1 MLETRDDIEFEH
13 TINKLNSCIEEKN
26 YKRAMY
32 LINRIGIICQ
42 NNLSLKEKWIKEC
55 EISPEYQKI
64 VRKQIWI
71 NSIPKFI
78 KKMYVK
84 HKINVARKKAH
95 LKYGFKEPSIKKL
108 WKTIK
113 KLGEWVW
120 SWTSYPSWEKFF
132 KNLKYSKEIPSERNV
147 NNASSS
153 LKMAVFDTA
162 MTGIFAY
169 LMYDYVRD
177 IKVDIEDMRLLG
189 LTGTALTR
197 GIVHRIALGFLAKA
211 GAMTA
216 VNTIID
222 SEIDAERIERER
234 KKEMDLLSS
243 YISPKILDKIKHNE
257 NKEIEATIV
266 FTDIR
271 GYTKLSTEIESHQL
285 AKLLSLHFSLINKI
299 VEDYDGV
306 MMKYIGDSAMFAFN
320 LHKQKHPV
328 DLAIASCIDIQRGM
342 FNLNQFIKEKHN
354 CELPLGIGIA
364 TGNVTLTNIGG
375 NYKDFTLIGDAV
387 NLASRLNGVAK
398 EKEIVIDI
406 STREKSL
413 MMLDAKKIGL
423 DIRRKEKIIEYNF
436 ENIGKVDLKGKGAV
450 QAHKVLFNIK

>member
-13 TINKLNSCIEEKN
+13 LINKLNSCIDEKN
-26 YKRAMY
+26 YKRAIY
-32 LINRIGIICQ
+32 LVNRIGSICQ
-42 NNLSLKEKWIKEC
+42 SNSLIREKWKKEC
-55 EISPEYQKI
+55 ESNIEYQKI
-64 VRKQIWI
+64 IRKQIWI
-71 NSIPKFI
+71 NSVPKFL
-78 KKMYVK
+78 KKMYIK
-84 HKINVARKKAH
+84 HKINVARKKTH
-95 LKYGFKEPSIKKL
+95 LKYGLKEPSIKKI
-108 WKTIK
+108 WKLIK
-113 KLGEWVW
+113 KVGEWVW

-132 KNLKYSKEIPSERNV
+132 KNLKYSKDVPSEKNIA
-147 NNASSS
+147 NTSST

-197 GIVHRIALGFLAKA
+197 GIVHRIALGFIAKA
-211 GAMTA
+211 GAMAA
-216 VNTIID
+216 VNTIVD
-222 SEIDAERIERER
+222 NEIEAERIENER

-257 NKEIEATIV
+257 NKEVEATIV
-266 FTDIR
+266 FTDVR
-271 GYTKLSTEIESHQL
+271 GYTKLSTEIESNQL

-320 LHKQKHPV
+320 LHKQKNPV

-342 FNLNQFIKEKHN
+342 FNLNQFIREKHN
-354 CELPLGIGIA
+354 CELPIGIGIA
-364 TGNVTLTNIGG
+364 TGNVTLANIGG

-387 NLASRLNGVAK
+387 NLASRLNGIAK
-398 EKEIVIDI
+398 EKEIVIDL
-406 STREKSL
+406 STKEKSL

-423 DIRRKEKIIEYNF
+423 EIRRKEKKIEYNF
-436 ENIGKVDLKGKGAV
+436 ENIGNVNLKGKGNV